1 MMIDPRVF
9 FDELANHGADF
20 YTGVPD
26 SLLSDFC
33 AFVDENS
40 PKGNH
45 LIAANEGNAIA
56 VAMGYHLAT
65 GKTPVVYMQ
74 NSGLGNAI
82 NPLLSLVD
90 PEVYK
95 VPMLLIVGWRGEPSL
110 KDEPQHV
117 KQGRVT
123 LQILETLEIPFSVLD
138 QSSDFRLVL
147 KMAFDE
153 IDRTGGPFA
162 VVVRKSTFSSYPI
175 RLKNDPQKS
184 LRREEAINEI
194 LELSEPSDLL
204 VSTTG
209 KTSRELF
216 ELRLRRGEVAS
227 DFLTVG
233 GMGHTSSIALGVSIG
248 NPTRRIICLD
258 GDGSLIMH
266 MGSMPVIASIKPRD
280 FIHVIINNESHE
292 SVGGQATVAK
302 YIDFEL
308 LSKANGYQG
317 YSVAHD
323 IVSLRAA
330 WSKIEKVS
338 GPVLL
343 EIKVAQGSRGNLGRP
358 TTSAEDNK
366 RAFMVNASA

>member
-1 MMIDPRVF
+1 MIDPKVF
-9 FDELANHGADF
+9 FGELASHGADF

-33 AFVDENS
+33 AFVDEIAPIGS
-40 PKGNH
+40 H

-65 GKTPVVYMQ
+65 GRIPVVYMQ

-95 VPMLLIVGWRGEPSL
+95 VPMLLIVGWRGEPGL
-110 KDEPQHV
+110 RDEPQHV

-123 LQILETLEIPFSVLD
+123 LQILDTLEIPFSVLD
-138 QSSDFRLVL
+138 KTSDFKLII
-147 KMAFDE
+147 KEAFDK
-153 IDRTGGPFA
+153 IDRTGGPVA
-162 VVVRKSTFSSYPI
+162 IVVKKNCFSAYPLKLKSG
-175 RLKNDPQKS
+175 PQKS
-184 LRREEAINEI
+184 LRREDAINQI
-194 LELSEPSDLL
+194 LELSKPNDLL
-204 VSTTG
+204 ISTTG

-216 ELRLRRGEVAS
+216 ELRVSRGEVSS

-248 NPTRRIICLD
+248 KPMRRVICLD

-266 MGSMPVIASIKPRD
+266 MGSMPVIASIKPKS

-292 SVGGQATVAK
+292 SVGGQATVANH
-302 YIDFEL
+302 IDFEL
-308 LSKANGYQG
+308 LSKANGYKG
-317 YSVAHD
+317 YSVAQD
-323 IVSLRAA
+323 LESLRAA
-330 WSKIEKVS
+330 WSEIEGVT

-343 EIKVAQGSRGNLGRP
+343 EIRVAQGSRSNLGRP